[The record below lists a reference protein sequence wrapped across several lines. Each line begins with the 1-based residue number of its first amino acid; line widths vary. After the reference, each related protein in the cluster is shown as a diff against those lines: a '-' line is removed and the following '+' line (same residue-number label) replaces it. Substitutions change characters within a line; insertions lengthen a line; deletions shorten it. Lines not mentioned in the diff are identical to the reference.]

1 MCILFALI
9 FNYFLCVPVII
20 KMRTGILHSDH
31 TIDLERACVA
41 LIGTAVGQ
49 GCFTLSFWRA
59 FPTCAT
65 EIRACFTFPARKQSK
80 WTRHAPGYYKNSFNT
95 KVLWLCPAALSA
107 ILSLLGVFVSDK
119 QGLVF
124 ANENVLVAGDNKA
137 LGDALLGFW
146 PFHSTRNRH
155 PGSCQDRFTDFTS

>member
-20 KMRTGILHSDH
+20 KMRIGILHSDH

-80 WTRHAPGYYKNSFNT
+80 
-95 KVLWLCPAALSA
+95 
-107 ILSLLGVFVSDK
+107 
-119 QGLVF
+119 
-124 ANENVLVAGDNKA
+124 
-137 LGDALLGFW
+137 
-146 PFHSTRNRH
+146 
-155 PGSCQDRFTDFTS
+155 